1 MRSNP
6 GGQLAPADVLGR
18 DKLIERLW
26 RVLEGRSVILSAERR
41 MGKTCLVKKMTAE
54 LPKEKLAVYHDLE
67 QVHTTLEFAELLFRD
82 VEEYLGTFHRSAE
95 KVRQFLSHLEGAEV
109 GKIIR

>member
-82 VEEYLGTFHRSAE
+82 VEEYLAHFIEVLKKSAS
-95 KVRQFLSHLEGAEV
+95 FYP
-109 GKIIR
+109 I